1 MRYRSNRCAVQ
12 PAPSGCWKLTHPLH
26 CLIPLNTLKGFWAG
40 NGQVS
45 VCAQALLQLL
55 RCTACM
61 AAARVATM
69 LCLLLVYVP
78 CNDLCCILPTHSTST
93 FGPPTVPLCHTA
105 PWTAVLLVS
114 RPHERL
120 LIWLRAALLTLRGS
134 SDFGAETLKLEA
146 GGR

>member
-1 MRYRSNRCAVQ
+1 MEGEAAAGVCERYRSNRCAVQ

-26 CLIPLNTLKGFWAG
+26 CLIPLNPLKGFWSG

-93 FGPPTVPLCHTA
+93 FCPPTVPHRSLDGSATG
-105 PWTAVLLVS
+105 
-114 RPHERL
+114 EQ
-120 LIWLRAALLTLRGS
+120 AA
-134 SDFGAETLKLEA
+134 
-146 GGR
+146 